1 MAATYTTSLGG
12 MPSLLTMDL
21 SKGWNL
27 NGQIGQSLDALSNS
41 SAFLNPEG
49 VALPSLGASG
59 SGAGGAAGGALGG
72 ALGGASLGVAIGS
85 MINSGVNA
93 YMTSKTNSVVAKQQK
108 RVDEANKVIAELGA
122 ESALRA
128 GESQVAQITYKA
140 GQTKARQRANFAA
153 NGVALGEGSVQEVL
167 TNTDVLKEL
176 DVRTTQMNA
185 LADAWGYKR
194 QAAGFGAQASVAG
207 TMSNYYKK
215 SAVGNGLAS
224 LIEGGASVAER
235 WYNLLGN

>member
-1 MAATYTTSLGG
+1 MVATYTTSLGG

-21 SKGWNL
+21 SKGWDL
-27 NGQIGQSLDALSNS
+27 NAQVEQAMSALDSS

-49 VALPSLGASG
+49 VELPAAGASG
-59 SGAGGAAGGALGG
+59 AEGALGG
-72 ALGGASLGVAIGS
+72 ALGGASIGLAIGS

-108 RVDEANKVIAELGA
+108 RVDEANKAIAELGA

-207 TMSNYYKK
+207 TISNYYKK

>member
-21 SKGWNL
+21 SKGWDL
-27 NGQIGQSLDALSNS
+27 NAQVEQAMSALDSS

-49 VALPSLGASG
+49 VELPATGASG
-59 SGAGGAAGGALGG
+59 AEGALGG
-72 ALGGASLGVAIGS
+72 ALGGASIGLAIGS

-108 RVDEANKVIAELGA
+108 RVDEANKAIAELGA

-128 GESQVAQITYKA
+128 GDSQVAQITYKA

>member
-21 SKGWNL
+21 SKGWDL
-27 NGQIGQSLDALSNS
+27 NAQVEQAMSALDSS

-49 VALPSLGASG
+49 VELPATGASG
-59 SGAGGAAGGALGG
+59 AEGALGG
-72 ALGGASLGVAIGS
+72 ALGGASIGLAIGS

-108 RVDEANKVIAELGA
+108 RVDEANKAIAELGA

>member
-21 SKGWNL
+21 SKGWDL
-27 NGQIGQSLDALSNS
+27 NAQVEQAMSALDSS

-49 VALPSLGASG
+49 VELPATGASG
-59 SGAGGAAGGALGG
+59 AEGALGG
-72 ALGGASLGVAIGS
+72 ALGGASIGLAIGS

-108 RVDEANKVIAELGA
+108 RVDEANKAIAELGA
-122 ESALRA
+122 ESAFRA

>member
-1 MAATYTTSLGG
+1 
-12 MPSLLTMDL
+12 
-21 SKGWNL
+21 
-27 NGQIGQSLDALSNS
+27 
-41 SAFLNPEG
+41 
-49 VALPSLGASG
+49 
-59 SGAGGAAGGALGG
+59 
-72 ALGGASLGVAIGS
+72 
-85 MINSGVNA
+85 
-93 YMTSKTNSVVAKQQK
+93 MTSKTNSVVAKQQK
-108 RVDEANKVIAELGA
+108 RVDEANKAIAELGA